1 MTGAKWWRGSCGVVV
16 TALACATCPGGRLGA
31 QSPGTP
37 SAETASDSIRCWWKS
52 AKDAV
57 LVGEQFTLVLT
68 CGVLETS
75 RVRTV
80 ADAKQFQATALP
92 LAPFEV
98 LGSTP
103 HDDIQSPP
111 WRYFQ
116 HEYTLRLLGEEFFG
130 QDVDIP
136 ALKIT
141 YGMRLASTG
150 EAEGRDQTIV
160 LPALPMRVHSVVPR
174 NARNIRD
181 EPNETF
187 GDIEARLGRARSA
200 LTAAGI
206 FFGFTLVLLGL
217 AVRQMVGRY
226 HERAPARKRPLPAK
240 AVLRGCFRAI
250 GLLQS
255 DVAREGWTEEIV
267 GRALALLRIAG
278 AVATGRPVA
287 QRTVETNVEG
297 QAGQLVV
304 DGRMLPRRRTLVSA
318 ATTADAIARQLAT
331 GEARTPEVRTALEQI
346 RDSLRVFNA
355 AHYSRNGHLDTTALD
370 AALADGTSALRR
382 LRVSTRWPVRAAD
395 ALSPSTS
402 RRRVA
407 MWSR

>member
-1 MTGAKWWRGSCGVVV
+1 MIGAKCWRGSCGVVMA
-16 TALACATCPGGRLGA
+16 ALVCATGPGARLGA
-31 QSPGTP
+31 QTPGTP
-37 SAETASDSIRCWWKS
+37 SAETAGDSIRCWWKS
-52 AKDAV
+52 EKDAV
-57 LVGEQFTLVLT
+57 LVGEQFTLALT
-68 CGVLETS
+68 CGVLETN
-75 RVRTV
+75 RVRAV

-136 ALKIT
+136 ALKIA
-141 YGMRLASTG
+141 YGMRSASTG

-160 LPALPMRVHSVVPR
+160 LPALPMHVQSLVPK

-206 FFGFTLVLLGL
+206 FFGFTVVLLGL
-217 AVRQMVGRY
+217 AARQMVGRY
-226 HERAPARKRPLPAK
+226 TERAPARNRPLSAK
-240 AVLRGCFRAI
+240 AVLRGCLRAI
-250 GLLQS
+250 GPLKA
-255 DVAREGWTEEIV
+255 DIAREGWTDEIV

-287 QRTVETNVEG
+287 QSTVETDVDG

-304 DGRMLPRRRTLVSA
+304 DSGMLPRKRTLVSA
-318 ATTADAIARQLAT
+318 ATTADAIAGQLAT
-331 GEARTPEVRTALEQI
+331 GEAPKPDVRTALEQI
-346 RDSLRVFNA
+346 RDSLGVFSA
-355 AHYSRNGHLDTTALD
+355 AHYSLNGHPDTTALD

-382 LRVSTRWPVRAAD
+382 LRVSTRWPARTAD
-395 ALSPSTS
+395 ALSPSIG

-407 MWSR
+407 T